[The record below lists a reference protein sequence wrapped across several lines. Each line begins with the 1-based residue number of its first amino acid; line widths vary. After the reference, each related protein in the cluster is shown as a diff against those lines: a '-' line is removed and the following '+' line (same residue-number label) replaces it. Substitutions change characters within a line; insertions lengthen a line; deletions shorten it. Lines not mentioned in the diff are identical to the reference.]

1 MKIKK
6 PATGKRIDIK
16 VSDFV
21 KDLAKYVKAD
31 MAFQANP
38 ESRWSPEQMSSYV
51 TSSILGMATSTFV
64 LADVRECLK
73 ETIKQEQK
81 HDIAYYQQWIKLGVY
96 YLNIDGNNRV
106 IVLLGFIAGKFGI
119 EPGPYLIDGTMFTID
134 KTNNK
139 IDTLPSKIKNMLM
152 DMVIPLYVYADVSR
166 DQLSEI
172 FTRINDGKPLNQP
185 ELRNAQTSDIATIV
199 RNLASKHKKRF
210 GDRNTCKWF
219 TKEDLIRRGID
230 DFIAGLCFIYFNDH
244 TNNINPQNLLDMYDT
259 GSLEN
264 QAVKSFEKSFDS
276 FMKNILSDKNLNALP
291 NKNSILD
298 LFVIWND
305 KMKNDFVFKN
315 NTSKKQFIT
324 NYIKTIGILIKNDKV
339 YVIDKKANRKNKT
352 FEDMLSTRSNTV
364 NQFRINLIVKNMK
377 LDKYFN
383 QLSKRKSLTKNQ
395 KLVKVVEQDGITLD
409 TNKIIDLSQLH
420 NGKKYHSGHK
430 IPHADQGSSN
440 LNNLVIQDAGD
451 NLKQGRKPLK
461 VIIN

>member
-38 ESRWSPEQMSSYV
+38 ESRWSTEQMSSYIS
-51 TSSILGMATSTFV
+51 SSILGMATSTLV

-73 ETIKQEQK
+73 EAKKQEQK
-81 HDIAYYQQWIKLGVY
+81 HDIIYYQQWIKLGVY

-119 EPGPYLIDGTMFTID
+119 EVGSYLIDGTIFTID
-134 KTNNK
+134 ETNNK
-139 IDTLPSKIKNMLM
+139 FDTLPSKMKNILM
-152 DMVIPLYVYADVSR
+152 NVEIPLYIYTDVSR

-185 ELRNAQTSDIATIV
+185 EIRNAQTSDIARVI
-199 RNLASKHKKRF
+199 RDLASKYKKRF
-210 GDRNTCKWF
+210 NDRKTCKWF
-219 TKEDLIRRGID
+219 TKDEIIRRGID
-230 DFIAGLCFIYFNDH
+230 DFIAGTCYIYFNDH
-244 TNNINPQNLLDMYDT
+244 NKNINPQNLLTMYGSD
-259 GSLEN
+259 SLEN

-276 FMKNILSDKNLNALP
+276 FMKNILVDKNLNALP

-305 KMKNDFVFKN
+305 KMRNDFVFKN
-315 NTSKKQFIT
+315 DINKKQFIT
-324 NYIKTIGILIKNDKV
+324 DYIKTIGILIKNDKV

-364 NQFRINLIVKNMK
+364 NQFRINLIVKNMN

-383 QLSKRKSLTKNQ
+383 QLFKRKGLTKNQ
-395 KLVKVVEQDGITLD
+395 KLAKVIEQDGVTPD

-430 IPHADQGSSN
+430 IPHADQGSSD
-440 LNNLVIQDAGD
+440 LNNLVIQDAED
-451 NLKQGRKPLK
+451 NLKLGKKPLK
-461 VIIN
+461 VTNQ

>member
-1 MKIKK
+1 VKIKK

-16 VSDFV
+16 VSAFI

-38 ESRWSPEQMSSYV
+38 ESRWSTEQMSSYI

-73 ETIKQEQK
+73 EAEKQEQK
-81 HDIAYYQQWIKLGVY
+81 HDITYYQQWIKLGVY

-139 IDTLPSKIKNMLM
+139 FDTLPSKIKNMLM
-152 DMVIPLYVYADVSR
+152 NMEIPLYVYTDVSR

-185 ELRNAQTSDIATIV
+185 EIRNAQTSDIATTV
-199 RNLASKHKKRF
+199 RDLASKYKKRF
-210 GDRNTCKWF
+210 NDRNACKWF
-219 TKEDLIRRGID
+219 TKDEIIRRAID
-230 DFIAGLCFIYFNDH
+230 DFIAGLCFVYFNDH
-244 TNNINPQNLLDMYDT
+244 TKNINPQNLLNMYDT
-259 GSLEN
+259 DSLEN
-264 QAVKSFEKSFDS
+264 QAVTSFKKSFDS
-276 FMKNILSDKNLNALP
+276 FMKNILVDKNLNALP

-298 LFVIWND
+298 LFFIW
-305 KMKNDFVFKN
+305 KEKIKNDFVLKN
-315 NTSKKQFIT
+315 DTSKKQFIME
-324 NYIKTIGILIKNDKV
+324 YIKTIGKLIKNQKV

-352 FEDMLSTRSNTV
+352 FEDMLSTRSNVV
-364 NQFRINLIVKNMK
+364 NVFRINLIVKNMN

-395 KLVKVVEQDGITLD
+395 KLAKVVEQNGVTPD

-420 NGKKYHSGHK
+420 NGRKYHSGHK
-430 IPHADQGSSN
+430 IPHADQGSSD
-440 LNNLVIQDAGD
+440 LNNLVIQDATD

-461 VIIN
+461 VSN